1 MDNNKPAVTLPP
13 TVADWLR
20 KQSSIGAKCGNCGK
34 PFTVARKP
42 KSVAGFPNGGGQSVY
57 ILCRR
62 CSRDFKRD
70 GLSGIPNAVN
80 DAKLATMLRFMPV
93 GGAA

>member
-1 MDNNKPAVTLPP
+1 MTKHKLAA
-13 TVADWLR
+13 TVAEWVR
-20 KQSSIGAKCGNCGK
+20 THSAIGAKCGNCGK

-42 KSVAGFPNGGGQSVY
+42 KSVAGIPNGGGQSIY

-62 CSRDFKRD
+62 CSHDFKRD

-80 DAKLATMLRFMPV
+80 DAKLATMLRALPV
-93 GGAA
+93 GGTA

>member
-1 MDNNKPAVTLPP
+1 MTEHKQAA
-13 TVADWLR
+13 TVAEWIR
-20 KQSSIGAKCGNCGK
+20 THAAIGANCGNCGK

-42 KSVAGFPNGGGQSVY
+42 KSLASIPNGHGQSMY
-57 ILCRR
+57 ILCRH

-70 GLSGIPNAVN
+70 GPSGIPNAVN
-80 DAKLATMLRFMPV
+80 DAKLATMLRFLPA